1 MSRKNYTHTMDAFIH
16 GNKWSNFEGVT
27 RSAFFKLANP
37 TMKATRL
44 TDTAVPI
51 AIAEGDYEINR
62 TTVTPTPAPTPTPT
76 PIVAPIEETTPPI
89 LSAPKEPTYFKS
101 VDTDVLTTKPLS
113 ESELAYTREARQSTA
128 TRVIG
133 SPYSASLDENYD
145 LVRDTSVTRQKPI
158 SGVPPTPVVNV
169 ITTPVLP
176 STPIAVTPAPIGGG
190 GGGFGGGAI
199 PSTEKPKVTSAIA
212 EKPSFLKKNWLPIAL
227 VVSAIYVYIKKPI

>member
-76 PIVAPIEETTPPI
+76 PEPIPIIQDIITKTDNTELTPETTVSPTPI
-89 LSAPKEPTYFKS
+89 QTPYAVSLSDSDEI
-101 VDTDVLTTKPLS
+101 VGTTRG
-113 ESELAYTREARQSTA
+113 TRNQ
-128 TRVIG
+128 
-133 SPYSASLDENYD
+133 
-145 LVRDTSVTRQKPI
+145 PI
-158 SGVPPTPVVNV
+158 AGVQPTPVINV

-176 STPIAVTPAPIGGG
+176 SAPIAVTPAPIGGG
-190 GGGFGGGAI
+190 GGGFMGGAI

-212 EKPSFLKKNWLPIAL
+212 KKPSFLKKNWLPIAL